1 MNADCSAPEEQRWFY
16 ISEIGGDAVL
26 GTAYAF
32 WGDSLFSDELLYII
46 TFRSVFVKRF
56 NAF

>member
-16 ISEIGGDAVL
+16 ISKIGGDVVL

-32 WGDSLFSDELLYII
+32 FGDSPFSDELLYII
-46 TFRSVFVKRF
+46 TFGSVFVKRF